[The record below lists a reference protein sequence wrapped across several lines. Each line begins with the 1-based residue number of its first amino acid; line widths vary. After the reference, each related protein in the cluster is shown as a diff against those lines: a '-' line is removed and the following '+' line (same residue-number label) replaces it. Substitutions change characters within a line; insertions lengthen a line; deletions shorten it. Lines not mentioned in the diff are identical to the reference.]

1 MIKILVPGTLKRI
14 NCGKCGAVLQYD
26 EKEDVKEECIEK
38 MFSTNMPSGR
48 GRKQKYTK
56 AFAVMV
62 TVSIAQ
68 ILDAHSARIK

>member
-38 MFSTNMPSGR
+38 KFSTNMPSGY
-48 GRKQKYTK
+48 GYKQKYIICPQCK
-56 AFAVMV
+56 NK
-62 TVSIAQ
+62 I
-68 ILDAHSARIK
+68 ILSSTR

>member
-14 NCGKCGAVLQYD
+14 KCGKCGAVLQYD

-48 GRKQKYTK
+48 GRK
-56 AFAVMV
+56 
-62 TVSIAQ
+62 
-68 ILDAHSARIK
+68 